1 MENLYTDVVVWKSF
15 SLANETRV
23 CSFSRPM
30 RGWYSPPLVEKRG
43 LALVV
48 EWLMRISELLTVV
61 DLGEGLGGPRASPP
75 PPIFWVKKKI
85 TEGRKASRASDKKP
99 LLAQGLDPPLI
110 NIWNFCMS
118 AWIWYKNIFVNSC
131 QILAHFSCHFFPICR
146 CLNL

>member
-23 CSFSRPM
+23 YSFSRSV
-30 RGWYSPPLVEKRG
+30 RGWYNPPLVEKRR
-43 LALVV
+43 LILVV
-48 EWLMRISELLTVV
+48 EWLMRISEWLTVV
-61 DLGEGLGGPRASPP
+61 DQGEGLGGPSPP
-75 PPIFWVKKKI
+75 PPHILGKKKKI

-131 QILAHFSCHFFPICR
+131 QILAHFSCHFCPICR

>member
-23 CSFSRPM
+23 YFFSRSM

-43 LALVV
+43 QALVV
-48 EWLMRISELLTVV
+48 EWLMRILEWLTVV
-61 DLGEGLGGPRASPP
+61 VLGVGVGGPRASPP
-75 PPIFWVKKKI
+75 PPHILGKKKI
-85 TEGRKASRASDKKP
+85 TKGRKASRASDKKF

-146 CLNL
+146 CLNV

>member
-1 MENLYTDVVVWKSF
+1 MENLYTNVVVWKSF

-48 EWLMRISELLTVV
+48 EWLMRILEWLTVV
-61 DLGEGLGGPRASPP
+61 DLREGLGGPRAPP
-75 PPIFWVKKKI
+75 PPIFWVKKKKSQKEEKPVGQA
-85 TEGRKASRASDKKP
+85 TKKP

-110 NIWNFCMS
+110 NIWNFCVS